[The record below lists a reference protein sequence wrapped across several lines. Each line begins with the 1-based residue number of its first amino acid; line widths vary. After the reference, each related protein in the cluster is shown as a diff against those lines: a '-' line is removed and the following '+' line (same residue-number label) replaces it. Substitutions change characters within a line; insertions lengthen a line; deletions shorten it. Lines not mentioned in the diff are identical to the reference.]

1 MTVKHWIVAGVVAS
15 ALVAEAAAAAT
26 YTIDSDHTYPS
37 LEMPHMGLSIWRGK
51 FDKTTGTVMY
61 DAAAKTG
68 SVDIEVATTSIDFGL
83 ADMHEEAV
91 KPDWLDVEK
100 YPTMTY
106 TGKLRFDGGRP
117 VAVDGQLTLRGV
129 TKPLVLTINSF
140 KCIEHPYYKKQ
151 VCGADAEG
159 DVNRAEFGMTQYTE
173 DGAGII
179 HLRIQIEGI
188 RKDG

>member
-1 MTVKHWIVAGVVAS
+1 MSARAWMFVATIAS
-15 ALVAEAAAAAT
+15 ALAPETAAAAT
-26 YTIDSDHTYPS
+26 YTIDSQHTYPS

-51 FDKTTGTVMY
+51 FDKTTGTVTY

-68 SVDIEVATTSIDFGL
+68 SVDIEVATSSIDFGL

-100 YPTMTY
+100 YPAMTY
-106 TGKLRFDGGRP
+106 KGTLRFDGDRP
-117 VAVDGQLTLRGV
+117 VAVDGRLTLRGV
-129 TKPLVLTINSF
+129 TKPLVLKINSF

-159 DVNRAEFGMTQYTE
+159 DVDRADFGMTQYTE

-179 HLRIQIEGI
+179 HLRIQVEGI
-188 RKDG
+188 KKD

>member
-1 MTVKHWIVAGVVAS
+1 MRTTIGLVAGTIACALMTES
-15 ALVAEAAAAAT
+15 AGAAT
-26 YTIDSDHTYPS
+26 YTIDPLHTYPS

-51 FDKTTGTVMY
+51 FDKTSGTVIY

-68 SVDIEVATTSIDFGL
+68 SVDIAVATSSIDFGL
-83 ADMHEEAV
+83 ADMHDVAI

-106 TGKLRFDGGRP
+106 KGTLRFDGDRP
-117 VAVDGQLTLRGV
+117 VAIDGQLTLRGV
-129 TKPLVLTINSF
+129 TKPLALKINSF
-140 KCIEHPYYKKQ
+140 KCIQHPYYKKE

-159 DVNRAEFGMTQYTE
+159 DVDRAQFGMTQYTD

-179 HLRIQIEGI
+179 HMRIQVEDIK
-188 RKDG
+188 KD